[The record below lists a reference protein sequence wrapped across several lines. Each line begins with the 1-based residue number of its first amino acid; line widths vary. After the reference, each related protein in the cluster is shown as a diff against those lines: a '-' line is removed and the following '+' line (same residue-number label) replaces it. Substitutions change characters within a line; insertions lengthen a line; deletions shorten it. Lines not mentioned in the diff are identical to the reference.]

1 MADLD
6 VINQAFKKAQA
17 AGDTENATRFAQ
29 MLVNAAPPA
38 PPQPEVGVGEA
49 FSRGFERGL
58 GRLGSTVTDI
68 IPALVGSAFGAEEY
82 AQEQFAEAAEKEAA
96 LPAPVF
102 GSFKEIEGV
111 GDFTKFVSE
120 TIGEQL
126 PNLGVTLATAL
137 TGGAAAP
144 ALVGATRAAGQL
156 AGAGFGSYALN
167 APEIFQNIYQETGE
181 TAPGA
186 ALLFGSAAAALDSIL
201 PAALAKNISGPM
213 KIGITE
219 KILEKSGM
227 SAGVLRSGTA
237 GLAKGFGTEG
247 LTEGAQEAISI
258 AAERFIDENPDIF
271 GSDEWNRIMEAS
283 VRGAV
288 AGGGFG
294 AVGGGAEGARGRA
307 ERGRRLADITEAR
320 KLRDKARQREKI
332 LGGQLDLPGVETL
345 DPDVV
350 QARLD
355 REASEAGTGV
365 PIIVSMPYAL
375 EVARRLRPTEVP
387 DTGTVKGLTEE
398 QQEVVK
404 EVQQQESERILYED
418 AAVEAQRQGV
428 AFDTTKP
435 VSELSV
441 AELEIIDIV
450 AERRKGLFGAKQKQ
464 MFTKEGELAPAVK
477 RQAKA
482 FEREQAALEK
492 AAAKERE
499 QLQKG
504 EQTALPLEPSPE
516 EQAVAR
522 EREALDEAAIEQRIR
537 NEAEQ
542 TVRARFEGSALPANF
557 ETQVAEEVEIIKG
570 RSDEAQG
577 DIFAGMPEGEVTR
590 APAVGKELNDFLKEQ
605 GLPVNKATKDAFAG
619 LDLAI
624 PEQRQQAIN
633 NLKEVAERSG
643 STANVRKIDD
653 AIERLGGTPVQTI
666 ETVEAAEVTPAEE
679 AQIAELTAV
688 EPTAQEPTAEEL
700 PAGKEAIK
708 AEIEE
713 ASSLAANI
721 EAETTNLINRDIYEA
736 KYQAGR
742 IPDASALSSLTA
754 SEQEQALADNVF
766 PEDTEA
772 VIENDGLY
780 LGLSRLLSAYRGYT
794 TGSDTGTANPEAAQL
809 LVEPIEKI
817 IGKEQ
822 ATALLPS
829 IPTISAKQ
837 FNELLSA
844 INSDART
851 SVGTTIREEI
861 LPKYQRLDLKTPAYQ
876 GEALNE
882 ELAGIARRGNFRQ
895 LITRLIPNQSTEIQR
910 VLRKISGLGLTTK
923 VVVGPTP
930 EGTSGFY
937 DPVTNTIT
945 LDPETGLNE
954 HTFLHEAVHAAISQV
969 LNDRNNPLTK
979 QFFEFYSQI
988 HTNIDGFYGGQDLQ
1002 EFAAEL
1008 VGNPEFQAYL
1018 KQVKAPESRTMWQTI
1033 MDALARFFGFRK
1045 GETAYSKGLDFI
1057 DQILDVSQGVEPSL
1071 TDKLFLGTP
1080 KMSVDAMSELATSGA
1095 DFIGKKRNRLFS
1107 AIRSIFDSE
1116 GGQPIARNA
1125 MRVLRLQ
1132 DFIKMVGDKIPQ
1144 IKLLQEAILRRQGLV
1159 EKRIK
1164 RVIENYRGYERLAK
1178 ELPEQM
1184 NEMGRLAIE
1193 FAFGEYDA
1201 VGVDPEFNANKLSRE
1216 RKAEFNTLMTR
1227 FNRLDKRVRDMYA
1240 DIRKQYRDSYEQ
1252 YRKFVLA
1259 NAANEATRKDLEKQ
1273 FEKNKPLIGYVPAQ
1287 RFGDFYLEY
1296 DTPSGERYVDA
1307 FENADE
1313 RTAFI
1318 EENKNRISNVR
1329 PFNKIQE
1336 ATRGD
1341 FPPSSFVQKLVAAM
1355 PTKGLKDQVQDAYLS
1370 FYPEQ
1375 SIMQRFRKR
1384 KETPGASTDIVRVYG
1399 DTMVKWTR
1407 KLSNLETMPEI
1418 DKYLSEIQKVPSTGL
1433 ENAIRREIVE
1443 TRGDFIRN
1451 PNYGSL
1457 TSFFTTGAY
1466 NLFLTGN
1473 ISAAIVNLSAVP
1485 LLALPLLSGPF
1496 GFGKANSAVLKA
1508 MKTAMA
1514 RGDNGWIANPRYVK
1528 LAEML
1533 DIYAQRTHTMQ
1544 REILD
1549 GARQRTQDFDSLSAR
1564 LMNLASVPFTEAEMY
1579 SRSVTAIA
1587 AYELAMTK
1595 RPPGKQYKNMTQEQA
1610 ALQYAVDTVMNVN
1623 TSGMAAEGPSIMQNP
1638 IGRVMGTFKTFI
1650 WNSATVTALAMQ
1662 QAGMFKPLGV
1672 EADPDAE
1679 IRAMARRQVIGIY
1692 GMSAGLAGING
1703 LPFFGAAAT
1712 FANIINAIIGDED
1725 EPFNAKEEMRLFTN
1739 EFIFKGPLNYLTNL
1753 EISNR
1758 IGLANGMLFR
1768 EDPYSVEQNG
1778 YIMTALMQAMGPV
1791 GSYALGIERNA
1802 GKFLEAGEYGRF
1814 FEAISPSALRNIFK
1828 TGRFIKEGA
1837 RTIDGAPIDTDIN
1850 AYNLF
1855 MQSIGFTPADLSSL
1869 YENRAAALN
1878 YEAKVEARKQKILK
1892 KYFVGVTSGDTKLT
1906 SEAEKEFAEFSMLYP
1921 ELVGPDTLQRSFR
1934 SRQSYEQQM
1943 IAGLRFNQK
1952 LNNPFIREFTV
1963 V

>member
-1 MADLD
+1 MAKFD
-6 VINQAFKKAQA
+6 VQLPDGNIYEVEAPEGTTDVQAYQYALSQ
-17 AGDTENATRFAQ
+17 
-29 MLVNAAPPA
+29 VP
-38 PPQPEVGVGEA
+38 PPQPEVGIGEA
-49 FSRGFERGL
+49 FGRGFERGL
-58 GRLGSTVTDI
+58 GRLGSTVTDV

-82 AQEQFAEAAEKEAA
+82 AQEQLAEAAEKQAA

-102 GSFKEIEGV
+102 ESFRDIEGV

-120 TIGEQL
+120 TIGEQI

-144 ALVGATRAAGQL
+144 ALLGGRALATKAATEAAKTAAAGAVASQAALGQL

-181 TAPGA
+181 TAAGT

-201 PAALAKNISGPM
+201 PATLAKNLSGPM
-213 KIGITE
+213 KVGITE

-227 SAGVLRSGTA
+227 APGVLRSGTA

-294 AVGGGAEGARGRA
+294 TVGGGVEGARGKAA
-307 ERGRRLADITEAR
+307 ERR
-320 KLRDKARQREKI
+320 KLRDLEEAEKLRKQAEEREKI

-355 REASEAGTGV
+355 KEAAEAGTGV
-365 PIIVSMPYAL
+365 PTVVSMPYAL
-375 EVARRLRPTEVP
+375 EAARKLRPNEVP
-387 DTGTVKGLTEE
+387 ETGTVKGLTEE

-441 AELEIIDIV
+441 NELNILDTV
-450 AERRKGLFGAKQKQ
+450 AERRKGLFGTKQKQ
-464 MFTKEGELAPAVK
+464 MFTKEGELAPAVEK
-477 RQAKA
+477 QAKA

-492 AAAKERE
+492 AAQKER
-499 QLQKG
+499 
-504 EQTALPLEPSPE
+504 
-516 EQAVAR
+516 VAQ
-522 EREALDEAAIEQRIR
+522 EKQDAARRKELL
-537 NEAEQ
+537 EAEQ
-542 TVRARFEGSALPANF
+542 LELPLAPVVSETEVSKAATEEG
-557 ETQVAEEVEIIKG
+557 
-570 RSDEAQG
+570 QG
-577 DIFAGMPEGEVTR
+577 DIFAGMPEGEITR
-590 APAVGKELNDFLKEQ
+590 APAVGRALNDFLKEQ
-605 GLPVNKATKDAFAG
+605 NLPVNAATKKAFAG

-624 PEQRQQAIN
+624 PEQRTQAIN
-633 NLKEVAERSG
+633 NLKEVAEKSG
-643 STANVRKIDD
+643 STANIQKIDA
-653 AIERLGGTPVQTI
+653 AIARLGGTPSQTI
-666 ETVEAAEVTPAEE
+666 ETVAEVTPAEE
-679 AQIAELTAV
+679 AQIAELTTETQETQETQEEEPTDATEPALDKLDLGKPIESFSASSPDAKNSKFKVYKLPNGQFVTEISSPARLKGQPPVLVRTTQKDRKAV
-688 EPTAQEPTAEEL
+688 ERA
-700 PAGKEAIK
+700 KRK
-708 AEIEE
+708 AF
-713 ASSLAANI
+713 SFMGVL
-721 EAETTNLINRDIYEA
+721 
-736 KYQAGR
+736 
-742 IPDASALSSLTA
+742 
-754 SEQEQALADNVF
+754 
-766 PEDTEA
+766 
-772 VIENDGLY
+772 
-780 LGLSRLLSAYRGYT
+780 
-794 TGSDTGTANPEAAQL
+794 
-809 LVEPIEKI
+809 
-817 IGKEQ
+817 
-822 ATALLPS
+822 
-829 IPTISAKQ
+829 KQ
-837 FNELLSA
+837 DKSF
-844 INSDART
+844 
-851 SVGTTIREEI
+851 
-861 LPKYQRLDLKTPAYQ
+861 DLKTPAYQ
-876 GEALNE
+876 GKALSE

-895 LITRLIPNQSTEIQR
+895 LITRLIPNQPIEIKR

-923 VVVGPTP
+923 IVVGPTT
-930 EGTSGFY
+930 EGTSGSY

-954 HTFLHEAVHAAISQV
+954 HTFLHEATHAAIAQT
-969 LNDRNNPLTK
+969 LNDSSNPLTK
-979 QFFEFYSQI
+979 QFFDFYTEI

-1018 KQVKAPESRTMWQTI
+1018 KQIKAPKSQSMWQNI
-1033 MDALARFFGFRK
+1033 MDAIARFFGFRK
-1045 GETAYSKGLDFI
+1045 GETAYNKGLDFI
-1057 DQILDVSQGVEPSL
+1057 DQILDVSQDVEPTL
-1071 TDKLFLGTP
+1071 VDKLFLGTP

-1144 IKLLQEAILRRQGLV
+1144 IALLQKAILRRRGA
-1159 EKRIK
+1159 EDRRIK
-1164 RVIENYRGYERLAK
+1164 GVLENYREYEKLVK
-1178 ELPEQM
+1178 ELPEQA
-1184 NEMGRLAIE
+1184 NEMGELAID
-1193 FAFGEYDA
+1193 FAFEEFDA
-1201 VGVDPEFNANKLSRE
+1201 VGVDPEFDANKLSPE
-1216 RKAEFNTLMTR
+1216 RKARFNALMTR
-1227 FNRLDKRVRDMYA
+1227 FNRLDKRVRDMYTS
-1240 DIRKQYRDSYEQ
+1240 IRKQYRDSYEE
-1252 YRKFVLA
+1252 YRKFVLD
-1259 NAANEATRKDLEKQ
+1259 NAENEATRKDLEKE

-1287 RFGDFYLEY
+1287 RFGNFYLEY

-1307 FENADE
+1307 FVNADE

-1336 ATRGD
+1336 ATSGD
-1341 FPPSSFVQKLVAAM
+1341 FPPSSFVAKLMAAM

-1384 KETPGASTDIVRVYG
+1384 KKTPGASTDLVKVYG
-1399 DTMVKWTR
+1399 DTMIRWTR
-1407 KLSNLETMPEI
+1407 KLSTLETLPEI
-1418 DKYLSEIQKVPSTGL
+1418 DRLLQEIASVPSTGL
-1433 ENAIRREIVE
+1433 ENAVRREIVE
-1443 TRGDFIRN
+1443 TRGAFIRN
-1451 PNYGSL
+1451 PNYNTL
-1457 TSFFTTGAY
+1457 TSFFATGAY

-1485 LLALPLLSGPF
+1485 LLTLPLLSGPF
-1496 GFGKANSAVLKA
+1496 GFAKANSAVLKA

-1514 RGDNGWIANPRYVK
+1514 RGEDGWITDPRYVK
-1528 LAEML
+1528 LAQEL
-1533 DIYAQRTHTMQ
+1533 DKYSQRTHTMQ

-1549 GARQRTQDFDSLSAR
+1549 GAKQSTQDFDSTSAK

-1579 SRSVTAIA
+1579 SRSVSAIA
-1587 AYELAMTK
+1587 AYELAMQK

-1610 ALQYAVDTVMNVN
+1610 ALKYALDTVMNVN
-1623 TSGMAAEGPSIMQNP
+1623 TSGMAAEGPSIMQNSL
-1638 IGRVMGTFKTFI
+1638 GRVMGTFKTFI

-1758 IGLANGMLFR
+1758 VGLANGMLFR
-1768 EDPYSVEQNG
+1768 EDPYSIEQNG
-1778 YIMTALMQAMGPV
+1778 YVMTALMQAMGPV

-1814 FEAISPSALRNIFK
+1814 FEAISPSALRNILK
-1828 TGRFIKEGA
+1828 TGRFIEEGA
-1837 RTIDGAPIDTDIN
+1837 RTVDGSPIDTDIN
-1850 AYNLF
+1850 AYNLLL
-1855 MQSIGFTPADLSSL
+1855 QSIGFTPADLSSL

-1878 YEAKVEARKQKILK
+1878 YESKVQARKQKILK
-1892 KYFVGVTSGDTKLT
+1892 KYFVGITSGDTKVT
-1906 SEAEKEFAEFSMLYP
+1906 NQAIKEFTDFAQLYP
-1921 ELVGPDTLQRSFR
+1921 ELVGPDTLERSFR
-1934 SRQSYEQQM
+1934 SRQSYVDKM
-1943 IAGLRFNQK
+1943 VAGLKFNAK
-1952 LNNPFIREFTV
+1952 LDNPFVREFAV

>member
-1 MADLD
+1 MAKFD
-6 VINQAFKKAQA
+6 VQLPDGSVYEVEAPEGTTDVQAYQYALSQ
-17 AGDTENATRFAQ
+17 
-29 MLVNAAPPA
+29 VP
-38 PPQPEVGVGEA
+38 PPQPEVGIGEA

-227 SAGVLRSGTA
+227 APGVLRSGTA

-332 LGGQLDLPGVETL
+332 LGGQLDLPGIETL

-355 REASEAGTGV
+355 KEAAEAGTGV

-387 DTGTVKGLTEE
+387 ETGTVKGLTEE

-441 AELEIIDIV
+441 AELELIDTV
-450 AERRKGLFGAKQKQ
+450 AERRRGLFGRKEKKKQGQMQQQEQ

-482 FEREQAALEK
+482 FEREQKALDK

-499 QLQKG
+499 QVQKG
-504 EQTALPLEPSPE
+504 EQAALPFEPSPE
-516 EQAVAR
+516 EQAIAQ

-542 TVRARFEGSALPANF
+542 TVRARFEGSELPANF

-653 AIERLGGTPVQTI
+653 AIGRLGGTPSQTI
-666 ETVEAAEVTPAEE
+666 ETVAEVTPDEE
-679 AQIAELTAV
+679 AQIAELTTETQEIQEAQAEERADATEPALDKLDLGKPIESFSATSPDAKGSKFKVYKLPDGQFVTEISSPGRLKGQPPVLVRTTQKDKKAV
-688 EPTAQEPTAEEL
+688 ERA
-700 PAGKEAIK
+700 KRK
-708 AEIEE
+708 VF
-713 ASSLAANI
+713 SSMGVL
-721 EAETTNLINRDIYEA
+721 
-736 KYQAGR
+736 
-742 IPDASALSSLTA
+742 
-754 SEQEQALADNVF
+754 
-766 PEDTEA
+766 
-772 VIENDGLY
+772 
-780 LGLSRLLSAYRGYT
+780 
-794 TGSDTGTANPEAAQL
+794 
-809 LVEPIEKI
+809 
-817 IGKEQ
+817 
-822 ATALLPS
+822 
-829 IPTISAKQ
+829 KQ
-837 FNELLSA
+837 DKSF
-844 INSDART
+844 
-851 SVGTTIREEI
+851 
-861 LPKYQRLDLKTPAYQ
+861 DLKTPAYQ
-876 GEALNE
+876 GESLSQ
-882 ELAGIARRGNFRQ
+882 ELADIARRGNFRQ

-937 DPVTNTIT
+937 DPATNTVT

-1018 KQVKAPESRTMWQTI
+1018 KQVKAPESRSMWQTI
-1033 MDALARFFGFRK
+1033 MDAIARFFGFRK

-1144 IKLLQEAILRRQGLV
+1144 IKLLQEAILRRQGSV

-1164 RVIENYRGYERLAK
+1164 RVIENYRGYEKLVK
-1178 ELPEQM
+1178 ELPEQA
-1184 NEMGRLAIE
+1184 NEMGELAIE

-1201 VGVDPEFNANKLSRE
+1201 VGVDPEFDANKLSRE
-1216 RKAEFNTLMTR
+1216 RKAEFNSLMTR

-1252 YRKFVLA
+1252 YRKFVLE

-1307 FENADE
+1307 FVNADE

-1355 PTKGLKDQVQDAYLS
+1355 PTKELKDQVQDAYLS

-1384 KETPGASTDIVRVYG
+1384 KKTPGASTDLVQVYG
-1399 DTMVKWTR
+1399 DTMIRWTR
-1407 KLSNLETMPEI
+1407 KLSTLETLPEI
-1418 DKYLSEIQKVPSTGL
+1418 DRLLQEIASVPSTGL
-1433 ENAIRREIVE
+1433 ENAVRREIVE

-1451 PNYGSL
+1451 PNYNTL
-1457 TSFFTTGAY
+1457 TSFLATGAY

-1533 DIYAQRTHTMQ
+1533 DRYAQRTHTMQ

-1672 EADPDAE
+1672 EGDPDAE
-1679 IRAMARRQVIGIY
+1679 VRAMARRQVIGIY

-1712 FANIINAIIGDED
+1712 FANIINAIIGDDD

-1739 EFIFKGPLNYLTNL
+1739 EFIYKGPLNYLTNL

-1778 YIMTALMQAMGPV
+1778 YVMTALMQAMGPV

-1892 KYFVGVTSGDTKLT
+1892 KYFVGITSGDTKLT

>member
-1 MADLD
+1 MAKFD
-6 VINQAFKKAQA
+6 VQLPDGNIYEVEAPEGTTDIQAYQYALSQ
-17 AGDTENATRFAQ
+17 
-29 MLVNAAPPA
+29 VP

-49 FSRGFERGL
+49 FGRGFERGL
-58 GRLGSTVTDI
+58 GRLGSTVTDV
-68 IPALVGSAFGAEEY
+68 IPALIGSAFGAEEY
-82 AQEQFAEAAEKEAA
+82 AQEQLAEAAEKQAA

-102 GSFKEIEGV
+102 ESFRDIEGV

-120 TIGEQL
+120 TIGEQI

-144 ALVGATRAAGQL
+144 ALLGGRALATKAATEAAKTAAAGTVASQAALGQL

-181 TAPGA
+181 TAAGT

-201 PAALAKNISGPM
+201 PATLAKNLSGPM
-213 KIGITE
+213 KVGITE

-227 SAGVLRSGTA
+227 APGVLRSGTA

-294 AVGGGAEGARGRA
+294 TVGGGVEGARGRA

-355 REASEAGTGV
+355 KEAAEAGVGV
-365 PIIVSMPYAL
+365 PTVVSMPYAL
-375 EVARRLRPTEVP
+375 EAARRLRPNEVP
-387 DTGTVKGLTEE
+387 ETGTVKGLTEE

-441 AELEIIDIV
+441 NELNILDTV
-450 AERRKGLFGAKQKQ
+450 AERRKGLFGTKQKQ
-464 MFTKEGELAPAVK
+464 MFTKEGELAPAVEK
-477 RQAKA
+477 QAKA
-482 FEREQAALEK
+482 FEREQAALDK
-492 AAAKERE
+492 AAQKER
-499 QLQKG
+499 
-504 EQTALPLEPSPE
+504 
-516 EQAVAR
+516 VAQ
-522 EREALDEAAIEQRIR
+522 EKQDAARRKELL
-537 NEAEQ
+537 EAEQ
-542 TVRARFEGSALPANF
+542 LELPLAPVVSETEVSEAATEEG
-557 ETQVAEEVEIIKG
+557 
-570 RSDEAQG
+570 QG
-577 DIFAGMPEGEVTR
+577 DIFAGMPEGEITR
-590 APAVGKELNDFLKEQ
+590 APAVGRALNDFLKEQ
-605 GLPVNKATKDAFAG
+605 NLPVNAATKKAFAG

-624 PEQRQQAIN
+624 PEQRTQAIN
-633 NLKEVAERSG
+633 NLKEVAEKSG
-643 STANVRKIDD
+643 STANIEKIDA
-653 AIERLGGTPVQTI
+653 AIARLGGTPSQTI
-666 ETVEAAEVTPAEE
+666 ETVAEVTPAEE
-679 AQIAELTAV
+679 AQIEELTGTPV
-688 EPTAQEPTAEEL
+688 EQAKKPKAKAKPVTRTVAARPMTAESLLADQAVVSQEETVSRE
-700 PAGKEAIK
+700 PVEQVDEDAVVDED
-708 AEIEE
+708 AEIEVDE
-713 ASSLAANI
+713 DVTEI
-721 EAETTNLINRDIYEA
+721 EQPRTRDVETDLEEETL
-736 KYQAGR
+736 
-742 IPDASALSSLTA
+742 
-754 SEQEQALADNVF
+754 
-766 PEDTEA
+766 EDRQMMKE
-772 VIENDGLY
+772 
-780 LGLSRLLSAYRGYT
+780 LGY
-794 TGSDTGTANPEAAQL
+794 
-809 LVEPIEKI
+809 
-817 IGKEQ
+817 
-822 ATALLPS
+822 
-829 IPTISAKQ
+829 
-837 FNELLSA
+837 
-844 INSDART
+844 
-851 SVGTTIREEI
+851 
-861 LPKYQRLDLKTPAYQ
+861 DLKTPAYQ
-876 GEALNE
+876 GESLSQ
-882 ELAGIARRGNFRQ
+882 ELADIARRGNFRQ
-895 LITRLIPNQSTEIQR
+895 LITRLIPNQPTEIKR

-923 VVVGPTP
+923 IVVGPTT
-930 EGTSGFY
+930 EGTSGSY

-954 HTFLHEAVHAAISQV
+954 HTFLHEATHAAIAQT
-969 LNDRNNPLTK
+969 LNDSSNPLTK
-979 QFFEFYSQI
+979 QFFDFYTEI

-1018 KQVKAPESRTMWQTI
+1018 KQIKAPKSQSMWQNI
-1033 MDALARFFGFRK
+1033 MDAIARFFGFRK
-1045 GETAYSKGLDFI
+1045 GETAYNKGLDFI
-1057 DQILDVSQGVEPSL
+1057 DQILDVSQDVEPTL
-1071 TDKLFLGTP
+1071 VDKLFLGTP

-1144 IKLLQEAILRRQGLV
+1144 IALLQKAILRRRGA
-1159 EKRIK
+1159 EDRRIK
-1164 RVIENYRGYERLAK
+1164 GVLENYREYEKLVK
-1178 ELPEQM
+1178 ELPEQA
-1184 NEMGRLAIE
+1184 NEMGELAID
-1193 FAFGEYDA
+1193 FAFEEFDA
-1201 VGVDPEFNANKLSRE
+1201 VGVDPEFDASKLSPE
-1216 RKAEFNTLMTR
+1216 RKARFNALMTR
-1227 FNRLDKRVRDMYA
+1227 FNRLDKRVRDMYTS
-1240 DIRKQYRDSYEQ
+1240 IRKQYRDSYEE
-1252 YRKFVLA
+1252 YRKFVLD
-1259 NAANEATRKDLEKQ
+1259 NAENEATRKDLEKE

-1287 RFGDFYLEY
+1287 RFGNFYLEY

-1307 FENADE
+1307 FVNADE

-1336 ATRGD
+1336 ATSGD
-1341 FPPSSFVQKLVAAM
+1341 FPPSSFVAKLMAAM

-1384 KETPGASTDIVRVYG
+1384 KKTPGASTDLVKVYG
-1399 DTMVKWTR
+1399 DTMIRWTR
-1407 KLSNLETMPEI
+1407 KLSTLETLPEI
-1418 DKYLSEIQKVPSTGL
+1418 DRLLQEIASVPSTGL
-1433 ENAIRREIVE
+1433 ENAVRREIVE
-1443 TRGDFIRN
+1443 TRGAFIRN
-1451 PNYGSL
+1451 PNYNTL
-1457 TSFFTTGAY
+1457 TSFFATGAY

-1496 GFGKANSAVLKA
+1496 GFAKANSAVLKA

-1514 RGDNGWIANPRYVK
+1514 RGEDGWITDPRYVK
-1528 LAEML
+1528 LAQEL
-1533 DIYAQRTHTMQ
+1533 DNYSQRTHTMQ

-1549 GARQRTQDFDSLSAR
+1549 GARQSTQDFDSTSAK

-1579 SRSVTAIA
+1579 SRSVSAIA
-1587 AYELAMTK
+1587 AYELAMQK

-1610 ALQYAVDTVMNVN
+1610 ALKYAIDTVMNVN
-1623 TSGMAAEGPSIMQNP
+1623 TSGMAAEGPSIMQNSL
-1638 IGRVMGTFKTFI
+1638 GRVMGTFKTFI

-1679 IRAMARRQVIGIY
+1679 VRAMARRQVIGIY

-1758 IGLANGMLFR
+1758 VGLANGMLFR

-1778 YIMTALMQAMGPV
+1778 YVMTALMQAMGPV

-1814 FEAISPSALRNIFK
+1814 FEAISPSALRNILK
-1828 TGRFIKEGA
+1828 TGRFIEEGA
-1837 RTIDGAPIDTDIN
+1837 RTVDGSPIDTDIN
-1850 AYNLF
+1850 AYNLLL
-1855 MQSIGFTPADLSSL
+1855 QSIGFTPADLSSL

-1878 YEAKVEARKQKILK
+1878 YESKVQARKQKILK
-1892 KYFVGVTSGDTKLT
+1892 KYFVGITSGDTKVT
-1906 SEAEKEFAEFSMLYP
+1906 NQAIKEFTDFAQLYP
-1921 ELVGPDTLQRSFR
+1921 ELVGPDTLERSFR
-1934 SRQSYEQQM
+1934 SRQSYVDKM
-1943 IAGLRFNQK
+1943 VAGLKFNAK
-1952 LNNPFIREFTV
+1952 LDNPFVREFAV

>member
-1 MADLD
+1 MAKFD
-6 VINQAFKKAQA
+6 VQLPDGSVYEVEAPEDTTDVQAYQYALSYALSQ
-17 AGDTENATRFAQ
+17 
-29 MLVNAAPPA
+29 VP
-38 PPQPEVGVGEA
+38 PPQPEVGIGEA

-68 IPALVGSAFGAEEY
+68 IPALIGSAFGAEEY
-82 AQEQFAEAAEKEAA
+82 AQEQFAEAAKKEAA

-137 TGGAAAP
+137 TGGTAAP

-201 PAALAKNISGPM
+201 PVTLAKNISGPM

-271 GSDEWNRIMEAS
+271 GSNEWNRIMEAS

-294 AVGGGAEGARGRA
+294 AVGGGAEGARGKA

-320 KLRDKARQREKI
+320 KLRNKARQREKI
-332 LGGQLDLPGVETL
+332 LGGQLDLPGIETL

-355 REASEAGTGV
+355 REASETGTGV

-375 EVARRLRPTEVP
+375 EVARRLRPNEVP
-387 DTGTVKGLTEE
+387 ETGTVKGLTEE
-398 QQEVVK
+398 QQEIVK
-404 EVQQQESERILYED
+404 EIQQQESERILYED

-428 AFDTTKP
+428 DFDTTKP

-441 AELEIIDIV
+441 AELELIDTV
-450 AERRKGLFGAKQKQ
+450 AERRKGLFNTKQKQ
-464 MFTKEGELAPAVK
+464 MFTKEGELTPAVEK
-477 RQAKA
+477 QAKV
-482 FEREQAALEK
+482 FEREQSALEK
-492 AAAKERE
+492 AAQKERVAQE
-499 QLQKG
+499 K
-504 EQTALPLEPSPE
+504 
-516 EQAVAR
+516 QAAKR
-522 EREALDEAAIEQRIR
+522 RKELL
-537 NEAEQ
+537 EAEQ
-542 TVRARFEGSALPANF
+542 LELPLAPVVPETEVSEAAKEG
-557 ETQVAEEVEIIKG
+557 
-570 RSDEAQG
+570 RQG
-577 DIFAGMPEGEVTR
+577 DIFAGMPEGEITR

-605 GLPVNKATKDAFAG
+605 GLPVNKATKNAFAG

-643 STANVRKIDD
+643 STANVRQIDD
-653 AIERLGGTPVQTI
+653 AITRLGGTPTQTI
-666 ETVEAAEVTPAEE
+666 EAVTEVTPAEE
-679 AQIAELTAV
+679 AQIEKLTSV
-688 EPTAQEPTAEEL
+688 ESTEQQAQAEEL
-700 PAGKEAIK
+700 TDETEPATEPALDKLDLGKPIESFSATLEGAKGSKFKVYALPDGQFVTEISSPGRLKGQPPVVVRTKQKDKK
-708 AEIEE
+708 AV
-713 ASSLAANI
+713 
-721 EAETTNLINRDIYEA
+721 
-736 KYQAGR
+736 
-742 IPDASALSSLTA
+742 
-754 SEQEQALADNVF
+754 EQAKKKA
-766 PEDTEA
+766 
-772 VIENDGLY
+772 I
-780 LGLSRLLSAYRGYT
+780 
-794 TGSDTGTANPEAAQL
+794 
-809 LVEPIEKI
+809 
-817 IGKEQ
+817 
-822 ATALLPS
+822 PS
-829 IPTISAKQ
+829 MGVLKQ
-837 FNELLSA
+837 DKSFN
-844 INSDART
+844 
-851 SVGTTIREEI
+851 
-861 LPKYQRLDLKTPAYQ
+861 LKTPAYQ
-876 GEALNE
+876 GKSLSQ
-882 ELAGIARRGNFRQ
+882 ELADIARRGNFRQ

-923 VVVGPTP
+923 IVVGPTP

-945 LDPETGLNE
+945 LDLETGLNE

-969 LNDRNNPLTK
+969 LNDPNHPLTK
-979 QFFEFYSQI
+979 QFFEFYSLI

-1008 VGNPEFQAYL
+1008 IGNPEFQAYL
-1018 KQVKAPESRTMWQTI
+1018 KQIKAPESQSIWQTI
-1033 MDALARFFGFRK
+1033 MDAIARFFGFRK

-1057 DQILDVSQGVEPSL
+1057 DQILDVSQDVEPSL

-1080 KMSVDAMSELATSGA
+1080 KMSVDAISDLATSGK
-1095 DFIGKKRNRLFS
+1095 DFIGNKRDKLFS
-1107 AIRSIFDSE
+1107 AIKSIFDSE

-1132 DFIKMVGDKIPQ
+1132 DFIKLVGNKIPQ

-1164 RVIENYRGYERLAK
+1164 RIIENYRGYERLAK
-1178 ELPEQM
+1178 ELPQQM
-1184 NEMGRLAIE
+1184 DEMGRLAIE

-1201 VGVDPEFNANKLSRE
+1201 VGVDPEFDVKKLSRE

-1227 FNRLDKRVRDMYA
+1227 FNRLDKRIRDMYTS
-1240 DIRKQYRDSYEQ
+1240 IRKQYRDSYEQ

-1259 NAANEATRKDLEKQ
+1259 NATNEATRKDLEKQ

-1296 DTPSGERYVDA
+1296 DAPNGERWVDA
-1307 FENADE
+1307 FESADE

-1318 EENKNRISNVR
+1318 EEQKNRISNVR
-1329 PFNKIQE
+1329 PYNKIE
-1336 ATRGD
+1336 ETIRGGN

-1384 KETPGASTDIVRVYG
+1384 KKTPGASTDIVHVYG
-1399 DTMVKWTR
+1399 DTMVRWTR

-1418 DKYLSEIQKVPSTGL
+1418 DKYLSEIQKVKSTGL

-1466 NLFLTGN
+1466 NLYLTGN

-1485 LLALPLLSGPF
+1485 LLALPLLGGTF
-1496 GFGKANSAVLKA
+1496 GFGKANSQLLKA

-1533 DIYAQRTHTMQ
+1533 DNYAQRTHTMQ

-1549 GARQRTQDFDSLSAR
+1549 GARQRTQDFDSLSAK

-1587 AYELAMTK
+1587 AYELAMTQK
-1595 RPPGKQYKNMTQEQA
+1595 PPGRLYKNMTQEQA
-1610 ALQYAVDTVMNVN
+1610 ALRYAIDTVMNVN

-1650 WNSATVTALAMQ
+1650 WNSATVTALAMKE
-1662 QAGMFKPLGV
+1662 AGMFKPLGV
-1672 EADPDAE
+1672 KADPDAE
-1679 IRAMARRQVIGIY
+1679 VRAMARRQVIGIY
-1692 GMSAGLAGING
+1692 GMSAALAGING

-1712 FANIINAIIGDED
+1712 FANIVNAIIGDDD

-1739 EFIFKGPLNYLTNL
+1739 EFIYKGPLNYLTNL

-1768 EDPYSVEQNG
+1768 EDPYSIEQNG
-1778 YIMTALMQAMGPV
+1778 YVMTALMQAMGPV

-1837 RTIDGAPIDTDIN
+1837 RTIDGASIDTDIN

-1892 KYFVGVTSGDTKLT
+1892 KYFVGITSGDTKLT
-1906 SEAEKEFAEFSMLYP
+1906 SEAEKEFVEFSRLYP
-1921 ELVGPDTLQRSFR
+1921 ELIGPDTLQRSFR

-1943 IAGLRFNQK
+1943 IAGLRFNKK
-1952 LNNPFIREFTV
+1952 LNNPFIREFTEI
-1963 V
+1963 

>member
-17 AGDTENATRFAQ
+17 AGDTENATRFAE

-49 FSRGFERGL
+49 FGRGFERGL
-58 GRLGSTVTDI
+58 GRLGSTVTDV

-82 AQEQFAEAAEKEAA
+82 AQEQLAEAAEKQAA
-96 LPAPVF
+96 LPAPAF
-102 GSFKEIEGV
+102 ESFRDIEGV

-120 TIGEQL
+120 TIGEQI

-144 ALVGATRAAGQL
+144 ALLGGRALATKAATEAAKTAAAGTVASQAALGQL

-181 TAPGA
+181 TAAGT

-201 PAALAKNISGPM
+201 PATLAKNLSGPM
-213 KIGITE
+213 KVGITE

-227 SAGVLRSGTA
+227 APGVLRSGTA

-247 LTEGAQEAISI
+247 LTEGAQEGISI

-294 AVGGGAEGARGRA
+294 TVGGGVEGARGRA

-355 REASEAGTGV
+355 KETAEAGAGV
-365 PIIVSMPYAL
+365 PTVVSMPYAL
-375 EVARRLRPTEVP
+375 EAARRLRPNEVP
-387 DTGTVKGLTEE
+387 ETGTVKGLTEE

-441 AELEIIDIV
+441 NELNILDTV
-450 AERRKGLFGAKQKQ
+450 AEKRRGLFGAKQKQ
-464 MFTKEGELAPAVK
+464 MFTKEGELVPSVE

-482 FEREQAALEK
+482 FDREQKALDK
-492 AAAKERE
+492 AAQKER
-499 QLQKG
+499 
-504 EQTALPLEPSPE
+504 
-516 EQAVAR
+516 VAQEKQDATR
-522 EREALDEAAIEQRIR
+522 RKELL
-537 NEAEQ
+537 EAEQ
-542 TVRARFEGSALPANF
+542 LDLPLPPVVPETEVSEAVTEEG
-557 ETQVAEEVEIIKG
+557 
-570 RSDEAQG
+570 QG
-577 DIFAGMPEGEVTR
+577 DIFAGMPEGEITR
-590 APAVGKELNDFLKEQ
+590 APAVGRALNDFLKQ
-605 GLPVNKATKDAFAG
+605 QNLPVNAATKKAFAG

-624 PEQRQQAIN
+624 PEQRTQAIN
-633 NLKEVAERSG
+633 NLKEVAEKSG
-643 STANVRKIDD
+643 STVNIQKIDD
-653 AIERLGGTPVQTI
+653 AIARLGGTPSQTV
-666 ETVEAAEVTPAEE
+666 ETVEAADVTPTEE
-679 AQIAELTAV
+679 VQIDEFIDAT
-688 EPTAQEPTAEEL
+688 EPAL
-700 PAGKEAIK
+700 NNLDLGKPIESFSATSPDAK
-708 AEIEE
+708 DSKFKVYERPDGQFVTEI
-713 ASSLAANI
+713 SSPGRLKGQPPVVVRTTQKNI
-721 EAETTNLINRDIYEA
+721 EAV
-736 KYQAGR
+736 
-742 IPDASALSSLTA
+742 
-754 SEQEQALADNVF
+754 EQAKEN
-766 PEDTEA
+766 A
-772 VIENDGLY
+772 VSSMGVL
-780 LGLSRLLSAYRGYT
+780 
-794 TGSDTGTANPEAAQL
+794 
-809 LVEPIEKI
+809 
-817 IGKEQ
+817 EQ
-822 ATALLPS
+822 DKS
-829 IPTISAKQ
+829 
-837 FNELLSA
+837 
-844 INSDART
+844 
-851 SVGTTIREEI
+851 
-861 LPKYQRLDLKTPAYQ
+861 LDLKTPAYQ
-876 GEALNE
+876 GKALSE
-882 ELAGIARRGNFRQ
+882 ELTDIARRGNFRQ
-895 LITRLIPNQSTEIQR
+895 LITRLIPNQPIEIKR

-923 VVVGPTP
+923 IVVGPTT
-930 EGTSGFY
+930 EGTSGSY

-954 HTFLHEAVHAAISQV
+954 HTFLHETVHAAISQV
-969 LNDRNNPLTK
+969 LNDPNHPLTK
-979 QFFEFYSQI
+979 QFFDFYTEI

-1018 KQVKAPESRTMWQTI
+1018 KQIKAPKSQSMWQNI
-1033 MDALARFFGFRK
+1033 MDAIARFFGFRK
-1045 GETAYSKGLDFI
+1045 GETAYNKGLDFI
-1057 DQILDVSQGVEPSL
+1057 DQILDVSQDVEPTL
-1071 TDKLFLGTP
+1071 VDKLFLGTP

-1095 DFIGKKRNRLFS
+1095 DFIGKKRNKLFS

-1144 IKLLQEAILRRQGLV
+1144 IALLQKAILRRRGA
-1159 EKRIK
+1159 EDR
-1164 RVIENYRGYERLAK
+1164 RVKGVLENYREYEKLVK
-1178 ELPEQM
+1178 ELPEQA
-1184 NEMGRLAIE
+1184 NEMGELAIK
-1193 FAFGEYDA
+1193 FAFGEFDA
-1201 VGVDPEFNANKLSRE
+1201 VGVDPEFNASKLNPE
-1216 RKAEFNTLMTR
+1216 RKARFNALMTR

-1240 DIRKQYRDSYEQ
+1240 SIRKQYRDSYEE
-1252 YRKFVLA
+1252 YRKFVLD
-1259 NAANEATRKDLEKQ
+1259 NAENEAIRKDLEKE

-1287 RFGDFYLEY
+1287 RFGNFYLEY

-1307 FENADE
+1307 FKNADE

-1336 ATRGD
+1336 ATSGD
-1341 FPPSSFVQKLVAAM
+1341 FPPSSFVAKLMAAM

-1384 KETPGASTDIVRVYG
+1384 KETPGASTDLVQVYG
-1399 DTMVKWTR
+1399 DTMIRWTR
-1407 KLSNLETMPEI
+1407 KLSTLETLPEI
-1418 DKYLSEIQKVPSTGL
+1418 DRLLQEIASVPSTGL
-1433 ENAIRREIVE
+1433 ENAVRREIVE
-1443 TRGDFIRN
+1443 TRGAFIRN
-1451 PNYGSL
+1451 PNYNTL
-1457 TSFFTTGAY
+1457 TSFFATGAY

-1485 LLALPLLSGPF
+1485 LLTLPLLSGPF
-1496 GFGKANSAVLKA
+1496 GFAKANSAVLKA

-1514 RGDNGWIANPRYVK
+1514 RGEDGWITDPRYVK
-1528 LAEML
+1528 LAQEL
-1533 DIYAQRTHTMQ
+1533 DKYSQRTHTMQ

-1549 GARQRTQDFDSLSAR
+1549 GAKQSTQDFDSTSAK

-1579 SRSVTAIA
+1579 SRSVSAIA
-1587 AYELAMTK
+1587 AYELAMQK

-1610 ALQYAVDTVMNVN
+1610 ALKYALDTVMNVN
-1623 TSGMAAEGPSIMQNP
+1623 TSGMAAEGPSIMQNSL
-1638 IGRVMGTFKTFI
+1638 GRVMGTFKTFI

-1672 EADPDAE
+1672 KADPDAE

-1712 FANIINAIIGDED
+1712 FANIINAVIGDED

-1758 IGLANGMLFR
+1758 VGLANGMLFR
-1768 EDPYSVEQNG
+1768 EDPYSIEQNG
-1778 YIMTALMQAMGPV
+1778 YVMTALMQAMGPV

-1814 FEAISPSALRNIFK
+1814 FEAISPSALRNILK
-1828 TGRFIKEGA
+1828 TGRFIEEGA
-1837 RTIDGAPIDTDIN
+1837 RTVDGSPIDTDIN
-1850 AYNLF
+1850 AYNLLL
-1855 MQSIGFTPADLSSL
+1855 QSIGFTPADLSSL

-1878 YEAKVEARKQKILK
+1878 YESKVQARKQKILK
-1892 KYFVGVTSGDTKLT
+1892 KYFVGITSGDTKVT
-1906 SEAEKEFAEFSMLYP
+1906 NAARKEFADFAQLYP
-1921 ELVGPDTLQRSFR
+1921 ELVGPDTLERSFR
-1934 SRQSYEQQM
+1934 SRQSYVDKM
-1943 IAGLRFNQK
+1943 VAGLKFNAK
-1952 LNNPFIREFTV
+1952 LDNPFVREFAV

>member
-38 PPQPEVGVGEA
+38 PPQPEVGIGEA
-49 FSRGFERGL
+49 FGRGFERGL
-58 GRLGSTVTDI
+58 GRLGSTVTDV

-82 AQEQFAEAAEKEAA
+82 AQEQLAEAAEKQAA

-102 GSFKEIEGV
+102 ESFRDIEGV

-120 TIGEQL
+120 TIGEQI

-144 ALVGATRAAGQL
+144 ALLGGRALATKAATEAAKTAAAGTVASQAALGQL

-181 TAPGA
+181 TAAGT

-201 PAALAKNISGPM
+201 PATLAKNLSGPM
-213 KIGITE
+213 KVGITE

-227 SAGVLRSGTA
+227 APGVLRSGTA

-294 AVGGGAEGARGRA
+294 TVGGGVEGARGKAA
-307 ERGRRLADITEAR
+307 ERR
-320 KLRDKARQREKI
+320 KLRDLEEAEKLRKQAEEREKI

-355 REASEAGTGV
+355 KEAAEAGVGV
-365 PIIVSMPYAL
+365 PTVVSMPYAL
-375 EVARRLRPTEVP
+375 EAARRLRPNEVP
-387 DTGTVKGLTEE
+387 ETGTVKGLTEE

-441 AELEIIDIV
+441 NELNILDTV
-450 AERRKGLFGAKQKQ
+450 AERRKGLFGTKQKQ
-464 MFTKEGELAPAVK
+464 MFTKEGELAPAVEK
-477 RQAKA
+477 QAKA
-482 FEREQAALEK
+482 FEREQAALDK
-492 AAAKERE
+492 AAQKER
-499 QLQKG
+499 
-504 EQTALPLEPSPE
+504 
-516 EQAVAR
+516 VAQ
-522 EREALDEAAIEQRIR
+522 EKQDAARRKELL
-537 NEAEQ
+537 EAEQ
-542 TVRARFEGSALPANF
+542 LELPLAPVVSETEVSEDATEEG
-557 ETQVAEEVEIIKG
+557 
-570 RSDEAQG
+570 QG
-577 DIFAGMPEGEVTR
+577 DIFAGMPEGEITR
-590 APAVGKELNDFLKEQ
+590 APAVGRALNDFLKEQ
-605 GLPVNKATKDAFAG
+605 NLPVNAATKKAFAG

-624 PEQRQQAIN
+624 PEQRTQAIN
-633 NLKEVAERSG
+633 NLKEVAEKSG
-643 STANVRKIDD
+643 STANIQKIDA
-653 AIERLGGTPVQTI
+653 AIARLGGTPSQTI
-666 ETVEAAEVTPAEE
+666 ETVEEVTPTEE
-679 AQIAELTAV
+679 AQIEELTTETQETQETQEEELTDATEPALDKLDLGKPIESFSATSPDAKDSKFRVYKLPDGQFVTEISSPGRLKGQPPVLVRTTQKDREAV
-688 EPTAQEPTAEEL
+688 ERA
-700 PAGKEAIK
+700 KRK
-708 AEIEE
+708 AF
-713 ASSLAANI
+713 SFMGVL
-721 EAETTNLINRDIYEA
+721 
-736 KYQAGR
+736 
-742 IPDASALSSLTA
+742 
-754 SEQEQALADNVF
+754 
-766 PEDTEA
+766 
-772 VIENDGLY
+772 
-780 LGLSRLLSAYRGYT
+780 
-794 TGSDTGTANPEAAQL
+794 
-809 LVEPIEKI
+809 
-817 IGKEQ
+817 
-822 ATALLPS
+822 
-829 IPTISAKQ
+829 KQ
-837 FNELLSA
+837 DKSF
-844 INSDART
+844 
-851 SVGTTIREEI
+851 
-861 LPKYQRLDLKTPAYQ
+861 DLKTPAYQ
-876 GEALNE
+876 GESLSQ
-882 ELAGIARRGNFRQ
+882 ELADIARRGNFRQ
-895 LITRLIPNQSTEIQR
+895 LITRLIPNQPIEIKR

-923 VVVGPTP
+923 IVVGPTT
-930 EGTSGFY
+930 EGTSGSY

-954 HTFLHEAVHAAISQV
+954 HTFLHEATHAAIAQT
-969 LNDRNNPLTK
+969 LNDSSNPLTK
-979 QFFEFYSQI
+979 QFFDFYTEI

-1018 KQVKAPESRTMWQTI
+1018 KQIKAPKSQSMWQNI
-1033 MDALARFFGFRK
+1033 MDAIARFFGFRK
-1045 GETAYSKGLDFI
+1045 GETAYNKGLGFI
-1057 DQILDVSQGVEPSL
+1057 DQILDVSQDVEPTL
-1071 TDKLFLGTP
+1071 VDKLFLGTP

-1144 IKLLQEAILRRQGLV
+1144 IALLQKAILRRRGA
-1159 EKRIK
+1159 EDR
-1164 RVIENYRGYERLAK
+1164 RVKGVLENYREYEKLVK
-1178 ELPEQM
+1178 ELPEQA
-1184 NEMGRLAIE
+1184 NEMGELAID
-1193 FAFGEYDA
+1193 FAFEEFDA
-1201 VGVDPEFNANKLSRE
+1201 VGVDPEFDANKLNPE
-1216 RKAEFNTLMTR
+1216 RKARFNALMTR
-1227 FNRLDKRVRDMYA
+1227 FNRLDKRVRDMYTS
-1240 DIRKQYRDSYEQ
+1240 IRKQYRDSYEE
-1252 YRKFVLA
+1252 YRKFVLD
-1259 NAANEATRKDLEKQ
+1259 NAENEATRKDLEKE

-1287 RFGDFYLEY
+1287 RFGNFYLEY

-1307 FENADE
+1307 FVNADE

-1336 ATRGD
+1336 ATSGD
-1341 FPPSSFVQKLVAAM
+1341 FPPSSFVAKLMAAM

-1384 KETPGASTDIVRVYG
+1384 KKTPGASTDLVKVYG
-1399 DTMVKWTR
+1399 DTMIRWTR
-1407 KLSNLETMPEI
+1407 KLSTLETLPEI
-1418 DKYLSEIQKVPSTGL
+1418 DRLLQEIASVPSTGL
-1433 ENAIRREIVE
+1433 ENAVRREIVE
-1443 TRGDFIRN
+1443 TRGAFIRN
-1451 PNYGSL
+1451 PNYNTL
-1457 TSFFTTGAY
+1457 TSFFATGAY

-1496 GFGKANSAVLKA
+1496 GFAKANSAVLKA

-1514 RGDNGWIANPRYVK
+1514 RGEDGWITDPRYVK
-1528 LAEML
+1528 LAQEL
-1533 DIYAQRTHTMQ
+1533 DKYSQRTHTMQ

-1549 GARQRTQDFDSLSAR
+1549 GAKQSTQDFDSTSAK

-1579 SRSVTAIA
+1579 SRSVSAIA
-1587 AYELAMTK
+1587 AYELAMQK

-1610 ALQYAVDTVMNVN
+1610 ALKYALDTVMNVN
-1623 TSGMAAEGPSIMQNP
+1623 TSGMAAEGPSIMQNSL
-1638 IGRVMGTFKTFI
+1638 GRVMGTFKTFI

-1679 IRAMARRQVIGIY
+1679 VRAMARRQVIGIY

-1758 IGLANGMLFR
+1758 VGLANGMLFR
-1768 EDPYSVEQNG
+1768 EDPYSIEQNG
-1778 YIMTALMQAMGPV
+1778 YVMTALMQAMGPV

-1814 FEAISPSALRNIFK
+1814 FEAISPSALRNILK
-1828 TGRFIKEGA
+1828 TGRFIEEGA
-1837 RTIDGAPIDTDIN
+1837 RTVDGSPIDTDIN
-1850 AYNLF
+1850 AYNLLL
-1855 MQSIGFTPADLSSL
+1855 QSIGFTPADLSSL

-1878 YEAKVEARKQKILK
+1878 YESKVQARKQKILK
-1892 KYFVGVTSGDTKLT
+1892 KYFVGITSGDTKVT
-1906 SEAEKEFAEFSMLYP
+1906 NQAIKEFTDFAQLYP
-1921 ELVGPDTLQRSFR
+1921 ELVGPDTLERSFR
-1934 SRQSYEQQM
+1934 SRQSYVDKM
-1943 IAGLRFNQK
+1943 VAGLKFNAK
-1952 LNNPFIREFTV
+1952 LDNPFVREFAV